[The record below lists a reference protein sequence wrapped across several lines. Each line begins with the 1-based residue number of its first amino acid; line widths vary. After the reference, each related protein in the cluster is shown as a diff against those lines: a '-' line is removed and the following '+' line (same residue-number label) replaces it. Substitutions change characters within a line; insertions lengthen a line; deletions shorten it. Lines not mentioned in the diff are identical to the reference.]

1 MHSRERLDVAE
12 AKALQPR
19 QPEPSDFARDVAQ
32 RVAANVAIVISVGCS
47 TNPDAIQNN
56 DRGSLQVRLPV
67 YMRSTRDRSPVS
79 SS

>member
-32 RVAANVAIVISVGCS
+32 RVAANIAVRIRIGCS
-47 TNPDAIQNN
+47 TNPDAIQN
-56 DRGSLQVRLPV
+56 DDCGSRQFRFPV
-67 YMRSTRDRSPVS
+67 
-79 SS
+79 